1 MTPPPPPPYRPEI
14 DPFRQPAPPSAIRR
28 FLRCVRAAL
37 PSPTWRGSTAPP
49 DAPLR
54 FAIPEALHNALHEWA
69 VMGFEDYGDF
79 FFDLVQAAADA
90 GYGQLPEGGVVGM
103 AYDRVALEGVDDES
117 PF

>member
-1 MTPPPPPPYRPEI
+1 MQR
-14 DPFRQPAPPSAIRR
+14 S
-28 FLRCVRAAL
+28 L
-37 PSPTWRGSTAPP
+37 PSPLWRRGGALP
-49 DAPLR
+49 DASLQ
-54 FAIPEALHNALHEWA
+54 FTIPEPLHNALHEWA

-103 AYDRVALEGVDDES
+103 AYDRVVLEEGEDEV